1 MSFVYH
7 GIFIGYAISTDEIKQ
22 KFLQGSRDQ
31 NQLQIKGQL
40 EPPRM
45 LMR

>member
-1 MSFVYH
+1 MQNKILEVVKK
-7 GIFIGYAISTDEIKQ
+7 IKY
-22 KFLQGSRDQ
+22 LG
-31 NQLQIKGQL
+31 QLQIKGQL